1 VFIATAD
8 GGPAQFI
15 AVTMT
20 FKRMTSGRPW
30 FQLSHLAGLGLLGVV
45 GIWGLLA
52 EPSRLL
58 LGGGIG
64 IALLTVAV
72 WEWGSYH
79 GGWAE
84 RGMPQP
90 EFFRRRAEAK
100 LAKVEGS
107 PSGDERA

>member
-1 VFIATAD
+1 
-8 GGPAQFI
+8 
-15 AVTMT
+15 
-20 FKRMTSGRPW
+20 
-30 FQLSHLAGLGLLGVV
+30 
-45 GIWGLLA
+45 
-52 EPSRLL
+52 
-58 LGGGIG
+58 
-64 IALLTVAV
+64 V

-107 PSGDERA
+107 PDGADGA